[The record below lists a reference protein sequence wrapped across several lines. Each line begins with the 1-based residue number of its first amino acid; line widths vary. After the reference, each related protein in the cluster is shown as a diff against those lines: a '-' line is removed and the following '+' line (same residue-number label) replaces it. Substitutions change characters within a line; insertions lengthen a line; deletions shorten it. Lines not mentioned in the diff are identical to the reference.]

1 MSLICRFVMNTGPTP
16 GKEFP
21 LEKAEIFVGRELS
34 NDIVINDGEVSRRH
48 ARIFSQ
54 AGQYAIEDLGSTNG
68 TFINGERLMGPMI
81 LRPGMVVALGEQV
94 SLVFEMVQP
103 PADATIAAPMMRP
116 PVQPAV
122 QAPPIYAPAPQSPV
136 QTPPPG
142 YGAAPQ
148 PPVYG
153 QPQPPQPPVY
163 GQPQAPQPPVYGQ
176 PQPPPGYP
184 PYPPPQSGY
193 APSPQAYTPQAPA
206 PGAQTPAYG
215 YYPEAYP
222 PQGPALTGYAGQV
235 PLSPEDEEAPRRKLP
250 NWAVITLIVV
260 GVLLVFCIIA
270 LLIIDSSRS
279 NWCALFGSIFNAI
292 QPNTCP

>member
-1 MSLICRFVMNTGPTP
+1 MSLISRFVMNAGPTP
-16 GKEFP
+16 GKDFP
-21 LEKAEIFVGRELS
+21 LEKAEIFIGRELT

-48 ARIFSQ
+48 ARIFAQ

-81 LRPGMVVALGEQV
+81 LRPGMVVALGEQI
-94 SLVFEMVQP
+94 SLVFEVVQP

-122 QAPPIYAPAPQSPV
+122 QAPPIYAPAPQSPP

-153 QPQPPQPPVY
+153 LPPQPAPGY
-163 GQPQAPQPPVYGQ
+163 APYPPQQG
-176 PQPPPGYP
+176 GYP
-184 PYPPPQSGY
+184 PP
-193 APSPQAYTPQAPA
+193 PQAYPQGYPAAPQTPA
-206 PGAQTPAYG
+206 PGAQPPAYG
-215 YYPEAYP
+215 YYPETYP
-222 PQGPALTGYAGQV
+222 PQGPAPVGYAGQV

-270 LLIIDSSRS
+270 LLIIDSSRN
-279 NWCALFGSIFNAI
+279 NWCALFGSVFNAI
-292 QPNTCP
+292 QANTCP